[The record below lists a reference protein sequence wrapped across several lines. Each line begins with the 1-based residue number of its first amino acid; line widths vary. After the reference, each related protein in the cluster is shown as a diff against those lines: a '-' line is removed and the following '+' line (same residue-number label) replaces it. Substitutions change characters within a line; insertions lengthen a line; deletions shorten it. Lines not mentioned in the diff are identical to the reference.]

1 MFPISFERLCNH
13 KHFCFD
19 MAFELYKNSFPVY
32 EQRLKADQI
41 DVLSDGKYYFELVMS
56 DGEFLG
62 ILLTWKTTDF
72 VYIEHL
78 AIVPEKRGYN
88 IGSYVLDA
96 LKKNSE
102 KPVILEI
109 DPPKDKI
116 SIKRKAFYEKAG
128 FIESLLTHKHP
139 PYQIGW
145 DAHELKIMSYPQISD
160 ETYLIFKE
168 YLENHIMRYAEVYM
182 S

>member
-1 MFPISFERLCNH
+1 
-13 KHFCFD
+13 
-19 MAFELYKNSFPVY
+19 MAFELYQNSFPVY
-32 EQRLKADQI
+32 EQRLKIDQI
-41 DVLSDGKYYFELVMS
+41 DVLSDGQYHFELVTS
-56 DGEFLG
+56 DDEFLG

-88 IGSYVLDA
+88 IGSYVLDS
-96 LKKNSE
+96 LKQAPE

-109 DPPKDKI
+109 DPPKDQI

-128 FIESLLTHKHP
+128 FIESLLTHRHP
-139 PYQIGW
+139 PYQNGW
-145 DAHELKIMSYPQISD
+145 EAHELKIMSYPQISD
-160 ETYLIFKE
+160 ENYLSFKN
-168 YLENHIMRYAEVYM
+168 YLENHIMRYAEVHR

>member
-1 MFPISFERLCNH
+1 MFPISFERVCDQSH
-13 KHFCFD
+13 ICFD
-19 MAFELYKNSFPVY
+19 RAFKLYQKSFPVY
-32 EQRLKADQI
+32 EQRLKNDQV
-41 DVLSDGKYYFELVMS
+41 DVLSDGKYHFELIMS

-88 IGSYVLDA
+88 IGSYVLDS

-102 KPVILEI
+102 KSVILEI
-109 DPPKDKI
+109 DPPKDPV
-116 SIKRKAFYEKAG
+116 SIKRKAFYEKSG
-128 FIESLLTHKHP
+128 FIESLLTHRHP

-145 DAHELKIMSYPQISD
+145 DAHELKIMSYPQISN
-160 ETYLIFKE
+160 EVYLSFKN
-168 YLENHIMRYAEVYM
+168 YLEKHVMKYAEAHR